1 MNLSDWIPIFITL
14 IGAFG
19 AYIVSRA
26 KREDAE
32 TRAQTLINEFAK
44 EFKEEN
50 KRLQLE
56 NIVLQRRMDEM
67 MKERDARREELQAQ
81 VDGLSDK
88 NRHLQTQLEQVQ
100 NTQEDE
106 RKLNEANQEEY
117 IHRIRALEATLSTT
131 AQNLQAQI
139 DTVKA
144 ERDEL
149 VKQRAA
155 DQLEIEQLT
164 MQVHVLKVQSSME
177 GVDSITPKQEENPH
191 ES

>member
-26 KREDAE
+26 KREDTE